1 MKMLRFFLI
10 ILIAGNSMSCNSQT
24 SSGKGGWIGDAE
36 EYRNTISSR
45 HKNPF
50 TKISREQFNQKI
62 DSLIAVAPQLSKE
75 KFIVELFKIN
85 SQIEDEH
92 TILFPDNEMEL
103 PFKFELFDEGMTI
116 VASDSA
122 NQSFLLNRIVSIN
135 NIPWSRID
143 SLYRTLI
150 KRDNSSYI
158 KFFEAYYFNN
168 VDLLKGLDI
177 VNNTSGIPF
186 QFISPSGDTIN
197 EVINAIRKVPNETWI
212 YAKPYKNL
220 LAYTKKNNYWY
231 QYDENIKAL
240 YFNYRHCS
248 EDENESFRS
257 FNKKLFETIELV
269 KPEKLILD
277 FRFNGGGNSRILK
290 PFIEKIQKTY
300 LNDSGRFFILI
311 GRKVISSALMNVIDL
326 KKTTHAFFI
335 GEATGGNINH
345 FGELKS
351 FELPNSKIKVTYS
364 TKFWENWAGHDGSFH
379 PDFET
384 GNKLSDFINSYD
396 KALETALQK

>member
-1 MKMLRFFLI
+1 MKMLKFFLI
-10 ILIAGNSMSCNSQT
+10 ILITGYTMSCNSQT
-24 SSGKGGWIGDAE
+24 SSGKGGLIGDAE

-50 TKISREQFNQKI
+50 TKISREKFNQKI
-62 DSLIAVAPQLSKE
+62 DSLIAITPQLSKE
-75 KFIVELFKIN
+75 KFIVGLFKIN

-92 TILFPDNEMEL
+92 TILFPENEVEL
-103 PFKFELFDEGMTI
+103 PFRFELFDEGMTI

-135 NIPWSRID
+135 NTPWTRID

-150 KRDNSSYI
+150 KRDNPSYF

-168 VDLLKGLDI
+168 VELLKGLDI

-186 QFISPSGDTIN
+186 QFLSPAGDTISA
-197 EVINAIRKVPNETWI
+197 EINAIRKTPNEIWI
-212 YAKPYKNL
+212 YANPYKNL

-231 QYDENIKAL
+231 QYDEKSKIL

-248 EDENESFRS
+248 EDDNESFRS
-257 FNKKLFETIELV
+257 FNKRLFQTIESA

-277 FRFNGGGNSRILK
+277 FRFNGGGSSRILN
-290 PFIEKIQKTY
+290 PFIEKIQKSY
-300 LNDSGRFFILI
+300 LNDSDRFFILI

-326 KKTTHAFFI
+326 KKTTKAVFI
-335 GEATGGNINH
+335 GESTCGNINH

-351 FELPNSKIKVTYS
+351 FELLNSKIRVTYS
-364 TKFWENWAGHDGSFH
+364 TKFWKNWAGHDGSFH
-379 PDFET
+379 PDIET